1 MANSIDTDIDYKR
14 DLAEKLQG
22 LKQIEGFP
30 IGEDKDILALSEPP
44 FYTACPNPYIAD
56 FISEHGKPYDETNDK
71 YHCEPFVGD
80 VSEGKNEPIYNA
92 HTYHTKVPHKA
103 IVGFIEHFT
112 SEGDIVLDAFSGTG
126 MTGVA
131 AQIAKRKA
139 ILSDLSPI
147 ASYISF
153 NYNNP
158 IDSWEFEREAKEI
171 LNEVE
176 KECRWL
182 YETNHTESEKGIINF
197 TVWSDVLIC
206 PYCNSEY
213 IFYNE
218 AVIKESGKVKDEY
231 PCPHCNANI
240 TKKESKRVET
250 KYFDKA
256 IGKEISQRKQIPVL
270 ISYTFKSKRYQKQPD
285 QSDLDKIKKIENS
298 SIPYW
303 YPTYKMMHSKE
314 ERWGEQFRAGY
325 HFGYSHTHHF
335 FTPRSMWVLAS
346 LYDKCKKPIHKIW
359 FTSQLVNVSKLN
371 RYRPGVSFPYN
382 PLSGT
387 LYIGSQTCEANI
399 FTAYRNKIKR
409 IIAALNIIKSQN
421 YVSTN
426 SATQLQIPDGSIDYV
441 FTDPPFGDNLMYS
454 DLNFLWEAWL
464 KVTTNTT
471 SEAIIN
477 SVQQKGLSEY
487 HSLMLSSFME
497 YYRVLKPKRW
507 ITVVFHNSRSS
518 VWNAIQESMTK
529 AGFLI
534 AQVSVL
540 DKQQGSYKQ
549 VTAPGAVEK
558 DLVISAYKPNKSF
571 EEKFLKQA
579 GANLEVDFVYQFLD
593 NLPKRP
599 SVERTD
605 KMLYSKM
612 LAYYI
617 QRGYEV
623 RQDSKSFYRLLTNN
637 FIPEDGFWFTPS
649 QIGSY
654 REFKQKMKLEGLED
668 FKQGSMMLF
677 ITDENSALLWLFNF
691 LSEPKTF
698 SDVSTAF
705 TQLAEIQGDKVPDL
719 KEMLNENF
727 VFDNNKYRRPQ
738 GEAETVSLTEKRERA
753 LMREFESLLIESKSS
768 KKKIAV
774 IRKEAVLYGF
784 ELCYK
789 QNRFEDMLSL
799 ASRLDNSI
807 LENSSEL
814 TEFVEIARIK
824 VEGIK

>member
-1 MANSIDTDIDYKR
+1 MIITDIDFKQ
-14 DLAEKLQG
+14 DLADKISS
-22 LKQIEGFP
+22 LKNIEGFP

-44 FYTACPNPYIAD
+44 YYTACPNSYITD
-56 FISEHGKPYDETNDK
+56 FIREHGKPYDEETD
-71 YHCEPFVGD
+71 YYQCEPFVGD

-103 IVGFIEHFT
+103 IIGFIEHFT
-112 SEGDIVLDAFSGTG
+112 KEGEIVLDSFSGTG

-158 IDSWEFEREAKEI
+158 TDSWEFEREANSI

-176 KECRWL
+176 EDCRWL
-182 YETNHTESEKGIINF
+182 YETNHNESEKGIINF
-197 TVWSDVLIC
+197 TVWSDILIC

-213 IFYNE
+213 TFFNE
-218 AVIKESGKVKDEY
+218 AVEKESGKVRDKFSCSNCQAE
-231 PCPHCNANI
+231 I
-240 TKKESKRVET
+240 TKKVSSRAQL
-250 KYFDKA
+250 KYFDKS
-256 IGKEISQRKQIPVL
+256 IGKEVIQTKQIPVL
-270 ISYTFKSKRYQKQPD
+270 ISYTFKRKQFQKPPD
-285 QSDLDKIKKIENS
+285 ESDLEKIKLIDES
-298 SIPYW
+298 TIPYW
-303 YPTYKMMHSKE
+303 FPIYKMMHSE
-314 ERWGEQFRAGY
+314 DTRWGEAWRAGI
-325 HFGYSHTHHF
+325 HFGISHTHHF
-335 FTPRSMWVLAS
+335 FTKRSIWVLAAIFS
-346 LYDKCKKPIHKIW
+346 RCKKPIHKIW

-387 LYIGSQTCEANI
+387 MYIASQISEPNI

-409 IIAALNIIKSQN
+409 IVAALSIIKSQN

-426 SATQLQIPDGSIDYV
+426 SATNLLIPDNSIDYI

-464 KVTTNTT
+464 KVTTNTS

-477 SVQQKGLSEY
+477 SVQRKGLPEY
-487 HSLMLSSFME
+487 YSLMLSAFNE

-507 ITVVFHNSRSS
+507 ITVVFHNSRSA

-529 AGFLI
+529 AGLII

-540 DKQQGSYKQ
+540 DKQQGSFKQ
-549 VTAPGAVEK
+549 VTAPGAVAK
-558 DLVISAYKPNKSF
+558 DLIISAYKPTKAF
-571 EEKFLKQA
+571 EERFLKQA
-579 GANLEVDFVYQFLD
+579 GENLEVDFVFQFLE

-612 LAYYI
+612 LAYYV

-637 FIPEDGFWFTPS
+637 FIPEDGFWFTPA

-654 REFKQKMKLEGLED
+654 RESKQKMKLEGLED

-677 ITDENSALLWLFNF
+677 ISDESSALLWLFSF

-698 SDVSTAF
+698 SETSTAF
-705 TQLAEIQGDKVPDL
+705 TQIAEIQGDKVPEL
-719 KEMLNENF
+719 KDMLNENF
-727 VFDNNKYRRPQ
+727 VLDNDKFRRPQ

-753 LMREFESLLIESKSS
+753 LMREFESLLLEAKSS

-784 ELCYK
+784 EVCYK
-789 QNRFEDMLSL
+789 QNRFEDMLTL
-799 ASRLDNSI
+799 TNRLDRSI
-807 LENSSEL
+807 LENSTEL